1 MSLEHVLL
9 ALLFEQPDS
18 GYDLKKRID
27 RELDPFWSAEL
38 SQIYPAL
45 ARLRRAGFASMK
57 VLGPD
62 RGPGRNRYR
71 ITPRGKAELS
81 RWRREPSRPP
91 DLRDASMVRILLAG
105 GREDESEALAEYD
118 RALSDEML
126 RLRRKSAPTLVAE
139 TARQASLSRL
149 EAARRWVRSRT
160 PTSSSTRAGR
170 ALRRP

>member
-9 ALLFEQPDS
+9 ALLFERPDS

-91 DLRDASMVRILLAG
+91 DLRDESMVRILLAG

-118 RALSDEML
+118 RALSDEMY
-126 RLRRKSAPTLVAE
+126 RLRRKSAPTPVAE
-139 TARQASLSRL
+139 TARQAALPRL
-149 EAARRWVRSRT
+149 EAARRWIRS
-160 PTSSSTRAGR
+160 TSSSTRAGR
-170 ALRRP
+170 VLRRP